1 MKSDKI
7 KYLFIFGFL
16 CIGYC
21 CKMFVVILKKKMI
34 ICLCLVEFNVI
45 LRFEW
50 KNKWWSFVFM

>member
-21 CKMFVVILKKKMI
+21 CKMFVVILKKEMI

-45 LRFEW
+45 LRYEI
-50 KNKWWSFVFM
+50 KK